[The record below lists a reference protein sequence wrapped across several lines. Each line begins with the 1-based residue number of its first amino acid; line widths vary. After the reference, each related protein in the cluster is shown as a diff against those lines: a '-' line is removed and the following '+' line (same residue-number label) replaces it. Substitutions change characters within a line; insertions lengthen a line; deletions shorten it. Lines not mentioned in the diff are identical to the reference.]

1 MSTGWLIGSA
11 VIAVIVAPLIGG
23 LLMGIDR
30 KLTAHMQGRIG
41 PPILQPFYDVIKL
54 LGKKPMVA
62 GGAQL
67 VFVYAFLALIIT
79 AVVFFA
85 LRQDLLVVLFILF
98 FGSLCLPIGALSVK
112 SPYSQLGGHRELLL
126 FLAYEPILLLAAIPI
141 AMIAGGFPQG
151 MSFLIADIFESG
163 QPLLPH
169 LWITFIALLI
179 VLAIVMRKS
188 PFDISGSEHAHQEL
202 VSGVLTEYSGPYLAL
217 IKIGHWY
224 EMVLLL
230 SILGLFWVVG
240 GLWWL
245 SIIIALGSWFIM
257 LIVDNITARLT
268 WSWMLKFAWGAGI
281 TLVALN
287 ILFINLG
294 WM

>member
-1 MSTGWLIGSA
+1 MSTGWLVGSA

-23 LLMGIDR
+23 LLRGIDR

-41 PPILQPFYDVIKL
+41 PPIIQPFYDVIKL
-54 LGKKPMVA
+54 FGKKPMVA
-62 GGAQL
+62 GGAQM
-67 VFVYAFLALIIT
+67 VFAYAFLVLIVT

-98 FGSLCLPIGALSVK
+98 FGSLCLPLGALSVK
-112 SPYSQLGGHRELLL
+112 SPYSQLGGHRELLQ

-141 AMIAGGFPQG
+141 ALKSGGFP
-151 MSFLIADIFESG
+151 IANIFEYG
-163 QPLLPH
+163 QPLLPD
-169 LWITFIALLI
+169 LWITFVALLI
-179 VLAIVMRKS
+179 ALAIVMRKS

-202 VSGVLTEYSGPYLAL
+202 VRGVVTEYSGPYLAL
-217 IKIGHWY
+217 IEIGHWY

-240 GLWWL
+240 SLWWL
-245 SIIIALGSWFIM
+245 SIIIALASWFVM
-257 LIVDNITARLT
+257 LLIDNINARLT

-281 TLVALN
+281 SLVALN